1 MKVIRPKTKRC
12 EPYPLLSI
20 YESLFTKMGDRK
32 FLFKRFLAISIFRT
46 FTMFGLF
53 KGNPTK
59 KMRKQYDA
67 LLEKA
72 MHAQR
77 NGDIKTYSLLT
88 AQSEQLWKEIEQL
101 EQKASKN

>member
-1 MKVIRPKTKRC
+1 MNV
-12 EPYPLLSI
+12 

-32 FLFKRFLAISIFRT
+32 FLFKRFLAISLFRT

-53 KGNPTK
+53 KSNPTK
-59 KMRKQYDA
+59 KMRKQYDT

-88 AQSEQLWKEIEQL
+88 AQSEKLWKEIETI
-101 EQKASKN
+101 EKNTQGA

>member
-1 MKVIRPKTKRC
+1 
-12 EPYPLLSI
+12 
-20 YESLFTKMGDRK
+20 
-32 FLFKRFLAISIFRT
+32 
-46 FTMFGLF
+46 MFGLF
-53 KGNPTK
+53 NNNPTK

-88 AQSEQLWKEIEQL
+88 AESETLWKEIEKL
-101 EQKASKN
+101 ENVDNAKNS